1 MQRPVTI
8 GALAKATGVSVRAL
22 RHYDHLGLLQP
33 AARSEANY
41 RLYDADDIARL
52 QKIRSLQA
60 LGFTLQQI
68 GQLLDDRTVDLETVL
83 AWHLTALDDHAAQLD
98 RLREQLRGVLIRLRQ
113 QEETNA
119 QALLSILEEMSDMEK
134 YYSKEQLETLAR
146 RREALGE
153 EGMRA
158 AEAQWASLIDRV
170 RDAEAAGIDP
180 AEESVQAMAREWQ
193 SLIDAF
199 TGGDPGIRESLQRVW
214 EDQDR
219 VAGYDVSEMQQ
230 LGTYLS
236 LAMGNDPA
244 K

>member
-22 RHYDHLGLLQP
+22 RHYEHLGLLQP
-33 AARSEANY
+33 SARSEANY

-170 RDAEAAGIDP
+170 RDAEAAAIDP

-193 SLIDAF
+193 SLIDAI

-214 EDQDR
+214 EDQDQ

-230 LGTYLS
+230 LGAYLS
-236 LAMGNDPA
+236 RAMGTDPA